1 LEITLDVLGMIDGTS
16 KGGIKAA
23 TEFLATSLK
32 A

>member
-1 LEITLDVLGMIDGTS
+1 LGMIDGTS